1 MALQGTTD
9 IAERAR
15 QSASEGDWQGAF
27 RLFMALDADGSLDS
41 GDLPLLAEV
50 AYAAGHLDVTITAWE
65 RVHAVCRA
73 EGDPAAAAG
82 AAARVAMHLLFDT
95 ALMGPVRGW
104 LARAERLLEGRADC
118 PAHAWHAVVRAY
130 ERLLSGD
137 HVGARRWADRSVE
150 VGSKLAP
157 AAAAIGQVARARLLL
172 IDGDVDAGLSLLHE
186 VGVAT
191 MAGDLD
197 PLSTGVVYC
206 ELVCALQGIAQY
218 DLAEEWTEVMER
230 WCQSHAIGSLHGRC
244 RVHRA
249 EILRLRGRCDEA
261 EAEATTACEE
271 LRPYLRRELGW
282 PLAELGQ
289 IRLRRGDAAGAERA
303 LSEALQV
310 GWDAQPGLAA
320 VQLSLGNATTAA
332 EMIRDALDRPVQIPS
347 KERPP
352 NTGLQRAPLLAAQV
366 EIEIADGEIERARSA
381 AEELEQIADR
391 FRSRALAATAALARG
406 RVRLADGEAAEA
418 REHFGEALKTWG
430 EIGAPYELAETH
442 RELGRAYLALGLEHQ
457 ARIELEAARALFQAI
472 AGSPNPA
479 VANVHPSAAGADPLN
494 RLVCEG
500 DYWAITFAGSTVRV
514 RDRKG
519 IRYLARLVA
528 EPDRDLHVLDLVA
541 WERDGALDG
550 GPAGARSVAIVEGDA
565 GPMLDDQARDAY
577 KRRLEEIDADLEE
590 ARALGDLGRASQ
602 AEAER
607 TFLLRELSRAFGL
620 GGRSRKAR
628 ATSERA
634 RVAATRALRSA
645 IERVSEHHGALGD
658 HLDQAVRTG
667 THCSYRSEPD
677 IARWHVLPCGSA
689 PSA

>member
-1 MALQGTTD
+1 MALESPTD
-9 IAERAR
+9 TAERAR
-15 QSASEGDWQGAF
+15 LSASRGEWQGALE
-27 RLFMALDADGSLDS
+27 LFMALDAQASLDP

-65 RVHAVCRA
+65 RVHAACRA
-73 EGDPAAAAG
+73 EGDHAAAAG

-95 ALMGPVRGW
+95 ALMGPVRAW
-104 LARAERLLEGRADC
+104 LARAEGLLEGRADC

-137 HVGARRWADRSVE
+137 HDEARDWAERSVE
-150 VGSKLAP
+150 VGSTLAP
-157 AAAAIGQVARARLLL
+157 AAAALGRVACARLLL
-172 IDGDVDAGLSLLHE
+172 LEGDVEAGLSLLQE
-186 VGVAT
+186 VGVET
-191 MAGDLD
+191 TAGDLD

-206 ELVCALQGIAQY
+206 ELVCALQGVAQY

-230 WCQSHAIGSLHGRC
+230 WCESHAIGSLHGRC

-249 EILRLRGRCDEA
+249 EILRLRGRCEEA

-282 PLAELGQ
+282 PLSELGQ
-289 IRLRRGDAAGAERA
+289 IRLRRGDIAGASQA
-303 LSEALQV
+303 LSEALRV

-320 VQLSLGNATTAA
+320 VQLSLGNTTTAA
-332 EMIRDALDRPVQIPS
+332 EMVRDALDRPVMIPS

-366 EIEIADGEIERARSA
+366 EFGIAAGDTDRARAA
-381 AEELEQIADR
+381 AEELQQIAQR
-391 FRSRALAATAALARG
+391 FGSRALAASAALARG
-406 RVRLADGEAAEA
+406 RVRLADDEAAQA
-418 REHFGEALKTWG
+418 REHFVEALRMWG
-430 EIGAPYELAETH
+430 EIGAPYEMAETR
-442 RELGRAYLALGLEHQ
+442 RELGRAHLAMGFEHQ
-457 ARIELEAARALFQAI
+457 ARIELEAARALFEEI
-472 AGSPNPA
+472 AA
-479 VANVHPSAAGADPLN
+479 HPSPTGVDVDTFSDRTDGVN

-500 DYWAITFAGSTVRV
+500 DYWAITFAGATVRV

-528 EPDRDLHVLDLVA
+528 QPGRELHVLDLVA
-541 WERDGALDG
+541 LEREETLGAA
-550 GPAGARSVAIVEGDA
+550 PAEAHSVAAEGGA

-590 ARALGDLGRASQ
+590 ARAFGDFGRIAQ

-607 TFLLRELSRAFGL
+607 LFLLRELSRAFGL
-620 GGRSRKAR
+620 GGRSRKVG

-634 RVAATRALRSA
+634 RVAVTRAVRSA
-645 IERVSEHHGALGD
+645 IVRVSEHHGALGE
-658 HLDQAVRTG
+658 HLDRAVKTG
-667 THCSYRSEPD
+667 TCCSYRVESAVGP
-677 IARWHVLPCGSA
+677 WHVRPRGSA
-689 PSA
+689 PSV